1 MGNQVRAMKWLIVLA
16 AFLTLESFSQA
27 SGKKNDALASQE
39 KNNKM
44 GAWRNFLPPG
54 FATSTHTHETIVVDE
69 QKCGCKNEIHELEK
83 QIIKDQERIKQLKT
97 VVTKISQDFDK
108 RLDKIHTCASRLIMY
123 RHC

>member
-1 MGNQVRAMKWLIVLA
+1 MGNQVRAMKWLIFLA
-16 AFLTLESFSQA
+16 AFLTLESFSQ
-27 SGKKNDALASQE
+27 ASQE

-54 FATSTHTHETIVVDE
+54 FGTSTHTHETIVVDE
-69 QKCGCKNEIHELEK
+69 QKCGCKDEIHELEK
-83 QIIKDQERIKQLKT
+83 QIIKDQERIKQLET
-97 VVTKISQDFDK
+97 VVTKISEDFDK